1 MPDMA
6 DMEEKVFNLNSKLTR
21 RLWVLFFRLIN
32 AVNAQ
37 PESVCEALLLQSGA
51 SPGSALGVLSWASKS
66 PPASPTPSVSQNDL
80 VYP

>member
-37 PESVCEALLLQSGA
+37 PESVLRGFA
-51 SPGSALGVLSWASKS
+51 SPKWGLAWLSSGGSELGKQK
-66 PPASPTPSVSQNDL
+66 PPGFT
-80 VYP
+80 YPVC